1 MKRISDIN
9 PLGEGRPSLSEKERK
24 KLRRERWQRER
35 EEGYQKL
42 VELCNLGEYDM
53 AKQLANRNSN
63 WGYEIVDNIVMERI
77 DCDGLQD
84 EIFALI

>member
-9 PLGEGRPSLSEKERK
+9 PLGEERPSLSEKERK

-42 VELCNLGEYDM
+42 VELCYFGEYDM
-53 AKQLANRNSN
+53 AQHLANRHFN
-63 WGYEIVDNIVMERI
+63 WGYEIVDGIVMERI
-77 DCDGLQD
+77 D
-84 EIFALI
+84 

>member
-9 PLGEGRPSLSEKERK
+9 PLGEERPNLSEKEGK
-24 KLRRERWQRER
+24 KLRRERLQRER
-35 EEGYQKL
+35 DEGYQKL

-63 WGYEIVDNIVMERI
+63 WGYEIVEGFVIERI
-77 DCDGLQD
+77 Y
-84 EIFALI
+84 

>member
-9 PLGEGRPSLSEKERK
+9 PLGEERPNPSEEERE

-35 EEGYQKL
+35 DEGYQKL

-53 AKQLANRNSN
+53 AEQLANRHFN
-63 WGYEIVDNIVMERI
+63 WGYEIVDGSVMERI
-77 DCDGLQD
+77 D
-84 EIFALI
+84 